1 MDRAPARG
9 RSGIGCRGALMLPL
23 LLVVLLT
30 VGLSHWVLVPLV
42 HLATPLFQ
50 LDWLG
55 WLALAVLLW
64 LFAGA

>member
-1 MDRAPARG
+1 
-9 RSGIGCRGALMLPL
+9 MLPL

-30 VGLSHWVLVPLV
+30 VGLSHWLLVPLV

-55 WLALAVLLW
+55 WLALAALLW

>member
-1 MDRAPARG
+1 
-9 RSGIGCRGALMLPL
+9 MLPL
-23 LLVVLLT
+23 LLLVLLE
-30 VGLSHWVLVPLV
+30 VSLSRWVLAPLV

-55 WLALAVLLW
+55 WLALAALLW